1 MSVKEITV
9 YLVAPIKMTVLASD
23 DTGDV
28 RITRILYM
36 EPPCIAD
43 LMESCGDDGLD
54 EIDQAFR
61 CEPN

>member
-36 EPPCIAD
+36 EPPCVAD
-43 LMESCGDDGLD
+43 LMESCGDDGL
-54 EIDQAFR
+54 
-61 CEPN
+61 

>member
-23 DTGDV
+23 ETGDV
-28 RITRILYM
+28 RITRILEM
-36 EPPCIAD
+36 EPPCITD
-43 LMESCGDDGLD
+43 LMDSCGEDGLY

-61 CEPN
+61 CEP